1 MLTMRIRLISLGVAS
16 CLTLLGC
23 ASESTS
29 EPAVAS
35 PTDSS
40 TDEAVVA
47 VASSVA
53 EPTNP
58 AETTTTV
65 RQLGLINDPRVSPD
79 RDLAP
84 VETCKI
90 SDVTTES
97 IDASSGFPRPE
108 SAAPFSDFRLLVVP
122 VSTSDLEFDEDDQQF
137 VIKSLEETDA
147 FYTYM
152 SSSQVNLDW
161 KILDEA
167 DRPRFSES
175 AERLGLIGGPQMTR
189 KPVVQRVADLI
200 ASDISPET
208 FDALVVYFPA
218 DDSILFGEAMQ
229 VGFGK
234 EAETIEAV
242 IIGGG
247 YTRFWEVLAH
257 ELGHSWL
264 GLEDLYLFESSGMPL
279 GAWDLMQ
286 LALLVKGKTLTAWN
300 RWLASWIPDSSVRC
314 VSAGSTVHYLTPLS
328 QGVDQPQ
335 LVAIPTSESSVIVIE
350 SRRASNYDEV
360 EPTVIVY
367 SVDTNNRS
375 GFGPF
380 ELKAELTLVGQVETV
395 GNVAIGLVDQSD
407 EGDLVAV
414 TVG

>member
-1 MLTMRIRLISLGVAS
+1 MCRVISLGVAS
-16 CLTLLGC
+16 CLALLGC

-29 EPAVAS
+29 KPATTS
-35 PTDSS
+35 PMASS
-40 TDEAVVA
+40 TDDAVVA
-47 VASSVA
+47 VTSGVS
-53 EPTNP
+53 ESTNP

-65 RQLGLINDPRVSPD
+65 GQLGLIIDPRVSPN

-108 SAAPFSDFRLLVVP
+108 SAAPLSGFRLLVVP
-122 VSTSDLEFDEDDQQF
+122 VSTSDLDFDDDDRQF
-137 VIKSLEETDA
+137 VVKSLEEADA
-147 FYTYM
+147 FYSYM
-152 SSSQVNLDW
+152 SSSLVDLDW
-161 KILDEA
+161 KIFDEV
-167 DRPRFSES
+167 DRLKFSES
-175 AERLGLIGGPQMTR
+175 AERLGLFGGPQMTR
-189 KPVVQRVADLI
+189 KPVVERVVDLI
-200 ASDISPET
+200 ESEISSET

-229 VGFGK
+229 VEFGK
-234 EAETIEAV
+234 ETETINAV

-264 GLEDLYLFESSGMPL
+264 GLEDLYLFETSGMPL

-314 VSAGSTVHYLTPLS
+314 VSAGSTMHYLAPLS
-328 QGVDQPQ
+328 EGVDKPQ
-335 LVAIPTSESSVIVIE
+335 LVAIPTGEGSVMVIE
-350 SRRASNYDEV
+350 SRRASIYDEV

-367 SVDTNNRS
+367 SVNTNNRS

-380 ELKAELTLVGQVETV
+380 ELKAELTSVGQVETV
-395 GNVAIGLVDQSD
+395 GNIEIELIEQSD

-414 TVG
+414 TIG